1 MEGGK
6 RKGRGKKNEGEGK
19 EGRWEK
25 KGSLLCAAG
34 NTCTERVQGDGAS
47 AADSSVISSSPPT
60 RCAFD
65 ATRHVSRERERG
77 VLESRALAATTT
89 TTTRLESNRGPIT
102 PTYSSLVGR
111 LASCRDRAIR
121 AFVPFSRFFFLPFL
135 FLLSSDED
143 RALNRFI
150 CRETEA
156 DLPKRENGSRKR
168 NRGEGNKSGTSGAT
182 TRHPVLGRNEAEIVG

>member
-135 FLLSSDED
+135 FLLSPAT
-143 RALNRFI
+143 RIARLIGLFAGKRRPI
-150 CRETEA
+150 YRRERTV
-156 DLPKRENGSRKR
+156 RENVIVAKVI
-168 NRGEGNKSGTSGAT
+168 K
-182 TRHPVLGRNEAEIVG
+182 VGRAGQQLDTLF